1 MSEEWIREHISLV
14 HNFLKYQITHDD
26 GSLQPVIHWRHFPDQ
41 GHSETTLVSWD
52 REYLFARVTGA
63 FAVSGLT
70 ILKADIFTRADD
82 IAIQTFYVA
91 TDKLEAVT
99 DARDRATFEKFLN
112 QAMGMEPYDFTQA
125 FTKKQKSRAP
135 FYDASEMGTQ
145 ISIDQRAA
153 RKYTLLDVQTADYPG
168 LLYRI
173 ASAIAD
179 TGIALVSARV
189 TTEKGAALDTFYL
202 CDKNGKKIESEELL
216 EKLTR

>member
-1 MSEEWIREHISLV
+1 
-14 HNFLKYQITHDD
+14 
-26 GSLQPVIHWRHFPDQ
+26 
-41 GHSETTLVSWD
+41 
-52 REYLFARVTGA
+52 
-63 FAVSGLT
+63 
-70 ILKADIFTRADD
+70 
-82 IAIQTFYVA
+82 
-91 TDKLEAVT
+91 
-99 DARDRATFEKFLN
+99 
-112 QAMGMEPYDFTQA
+112 MGMEPYDFTQA
-125 FTKKQKSRAP
+125 FAKKQKSRAP

-202 CDKNGKKIESEELL
+202 CDRNGKKIESEEML
-216 EKLTR
+216 EKLTREVRSRIAL